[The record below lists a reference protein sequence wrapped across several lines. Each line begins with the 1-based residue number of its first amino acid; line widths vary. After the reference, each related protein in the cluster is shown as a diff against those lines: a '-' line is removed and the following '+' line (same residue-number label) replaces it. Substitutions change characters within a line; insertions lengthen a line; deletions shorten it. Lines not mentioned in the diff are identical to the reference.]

1 MRITEQIECGRFG
14 RGDHAFSYFNNISVL
29 SFWNV
34 EREIKAFPKKKKL
47 VGGGSKSFSLFH
59 LTGVAL
65 KDKEAEGQLRTT
77 ERASGAE

>member
-1 MRITEQIECGRFG
+1 MWGFVREDDPI
-14 RGDHAFSYFNNISVL
+14 SYFNNISVL

-34 EREIKAFPKKKKL
+34 EREIKGFVKIKKKIA
-47 VGGGSKSFSLFH
+47 GGSDSLSLFH
-59 LTGVAL
+59 LTSVAL